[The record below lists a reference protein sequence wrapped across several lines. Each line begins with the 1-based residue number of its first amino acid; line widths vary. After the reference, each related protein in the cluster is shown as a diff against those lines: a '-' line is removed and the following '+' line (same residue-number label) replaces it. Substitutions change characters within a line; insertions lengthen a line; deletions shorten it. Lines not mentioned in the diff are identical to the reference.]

1 MTRLRIPVALVVL
14 VLLGGC
20 SPAETPETATTA
32 DAELGSLRQRAEQ
45 GDAQAQA
52 DLRFRYDTGEGVPQ
66 DDVEAVRWYRLAADQ
81 GHAPAQSNL
90 GVMYDTG
97 RGVPQDDVEAAKWTR
112 LAADQGHADAQS
124 NLGVMYAD
132 GQGVPQ
138 DDVEAARWTRLAADQ
153 GHARAQYNLGVM
165 YSTGRG
171 VPQDD
176 VEAHKW
182 VNLAASRATG
192 DDQKQ
197 FAERRDILAKL
208 MPPAQIAEAQKL
220 ARERQAAFDTRQE

>member
-112 LAADQGHADAQS
+112 LAADQGHA
-124 NLGVMYAD
+124 
-132 GQGVPQ
+132 
-138 DDVEAARWTRLAADQ
+138 
-153 GHARAQYNLGVM
+153 RAQYNLGVM